1 MRDVLPTLLE
11 WADAGY
17 RFALATVT
25 HTWGSSP
32 RPLGSVMGVRE
43 DGVTCGSVSGGCV
56 ETTVIQAAATALG
69 DGQWQELVFGA
80 LSADELWEV
89 GLSCGG
95 KIQVWLDPDPV
106 NRNPAQWDRLVRALQ
121 SNEPC
126 LLATRLSPCQ
136 SWLWPG
142 ADALPEWV
150 AIEAEIAMKKGRSAE
165 VERDGER
172 FFLQAFT
179 PREQLLIVGAVHIAV
194 PLVQFARTLGFETI
208 VIDPRA
214 QFATAERFPVPPDRF
229 VVEWPE
235 SALAGLEI
243 TSATSVVVLTHDPK
257 IDDVALAMLLRS
269 PARYLGALGSRTTQ
283 RRRRETLAA
292 DGFSED
298 EIQRIHGP
306 IGLAIGAKTP
316 EEIALS
322 ILAEI
327 VQVRHAGS

>member
-43 DGVTCGSVSGGCV
+43 DGVICGSVSGGCV
-56 ETTVIQAAATALG
+56 ETAVIQAATIALG
-69 DGQWQELVFGA
+69 DGQSQELVFGA
-80 LSADELWEV
+80 LAADELWEV

-106 NRNPAQWDRLVRALQ
+106 GRNPAQWDRLVGCLQ
-121 SNEPC
+121 ANDPC
-126 LLATRLSPCQ
+126 VLVTRLSPYR
-136 SWLWPG
+136 SWLWPLAG
-142 ADALPEWV
+142 DLPEWV

-165 VERDGER
+165 IELDGER
-172 FFLQAFT
+172 FFLQAFP

-194 PLVQFARTLGFETI
+194 PLVQFARALGFETI
-208 VIDPRA
+208 VIDPRG

-229 VVEWPE
+229 IVEWPE
-235 SALAGLEI
+235 SALACLEI

-269 PARYLGALGSRTTQ
+269 PVRYLGALGSRTTQ
-283 RRRRETLAA
+283 QNRRKKLAA
-292 DGFSED
+292 DGFSESD
-298 EIQRIHGP
+298 IQRIHGP
-306 IGLAIGAKTP
+306 IGLAIGAQTP